1 MSDNSSELDV
11 VALSGRRDGTLVIS
25 DISFSLERGVT
36 VLLGRN
42 GAGKTSLI
50 RLVCAVDRPASGRID
65 RLGRDIW
72 ADRVSL
78 RGHLGALGWLPQ
90 HPGAHPGMVAGA
102 FLEYAAWLQRI
113 PRAGR
118 DAEVQRVAATANCAG
133 LLGRRIG
140 RLSGGERQRVMLAGA
155 MVGEPSLIVLDEPT
169 AGLDPAQRED
179 FLSVVDSL
187 RDQAIL
193 LATHII
199 DEAVASADK
208 VLVLDRGEL
217 AHVVHA
223 TDIASLGDDLGDE
236 LKRLIVAT
244 GVRQ

>member
-1 MSDNSSELDV
+1 VSDNRSELDAI
-11 VALSGRRDGTLVIS
+11 ALSGRRDGTLVVS
-25 DISFSLERGVT
+25 DVSFSLERGVT

-50 RLVCAVDRPASGRID
+50 RLLCAVDRPAGGRIE
-65 RLGRDIW
+65 RLGRSIW
-72 ADRVSL
+72 ADRASL
-78 RGHLGALGWLPQ
+78 RTHLGALGWLPQ
-90 HPGAHPGMVAGA
+90 HPGAHPGMVVRS

-113 PRAGR
+113 PRASR

-133 LLGRRIG
+133 LLGRRVG

-155 MVGEPSLIVLDEPT
+155 LIGEPSLIVLDEPT

-187 RDQAIL
+187 RDQAVL

-199 DEAVASADK
+199 DEAVAAADT

-217 AHVVHA
+217 ASVLDA
-223 TDIASLGDDLGDE
+223 RDIAALGDSLGDE
-236 LKRLIVAT
+236 LKRLVVAT